1 MVSLDYTILVQ
12 MVNFI
17 ILIFILNALLY
28 KPILGIIGKR
38 KQKMDESDSE
48 IKRMNQTVEQ
58 KMAEYEEKV
67 RLAKVDAM
75 EQKNAIVKEGSDVA
89 KGIID
94 AVRGEIPA
102 MMEQFHAKMGKEVE
116 EARAILHSQSQKI
129 SLDIAEK
136 VLGRSIR

>member
-1 MVSLDYTILVQ
+1 

-136 VLGRSIR
+136 VLGRSI

>member
-102 MMEQFHAKMGKEVE
+102 MMEQIHAKMGKEVE

>member
-1 MVSLDYTILVQ
+1 

-48 IKRMNQTVEQ
+48 IKHMNQTVEQ

-75 EQKNAIVKEGSDVA
+75 EQKNAIVKQGSDVA

-102 MMEQFHAKMGKEVE
+102 MMEQFHAKMEKEVE

>member
-28 KPILGIIGKR
+28 KPILGIIDKR

-75 EQKNAIVKEGSDVA
+75 EQKNAIVKEGSEVA

-102 MMEQFHAKMGKEVE
+102 MMEQFHAKIGKEVE

>member
-1 MVSLDYTILVQ
+1 

-28 KPILGIIGKR
+28 KPILGIIDKR

-75 EQKNAIVKEGSDVA
+75 EQKNTIVKEGSDVA

>member
-1 MVSLDYTILVQ
+1 

-75 EQKNAIVKEGSDVA
+75 EQKNAIVKQGSDVA

-94 AVRGEIPA
+94 AVRGEIPV
-102 MMEQFHAKMGKEVE
+102 MMEQFHAKMEKEVE

>member
-1 MVSLDYTILVQ
+1 

-75 EQKNAIVKEGSDVA
+75 EQKNAIVKQGSDVA

-102 MMEQFHAKMGKEVE
+102 MMEQFHAKMEKEVE